1 MFPFVAR
8 TKNSVISVAI
18 DLSDMKYVA
27 GYIWSLQS

>member
-8 TKNSVISVAI
+8 TKNSVISVVI

-27 GYIWSLQS
+27 LYI